1 MAAARTVDL
10 TPIIDRQKIGAF
22 HIQLVIVAFI
32 VVMVDGYDIGA
43 AAIAA
48 PALIREWHVAPAQLG
63 GLFSAG
69 LFAGLF
75 GPLILGWISDHFGRR
90 AAIVLGAIFFGG
102 FTWAGVLSQD
112 LTTLIAMRFM
122 AGLGIAG
129 VLPITVALV
138 NEYAPRRFRATL
150 FVLMFSGVTF
160 GGGLPGIVG
169 ARLMAD
175 HGWRI
180 LFTIGGVV
188 PILIGILALFAL
200 PESIKFLSLKPERRP
215 ELLRLL
221 QRMQPGLTID
231 PNARFTIGGEDN
243 RQKFS
248 YTAIFKGRLAWITPL
263 FWLSNAVNLMIF
275 YFVNQWI
282 PTILASNGVPVA
294 HAALATTAFQFAGT
308 LAGLIIM
315 RPLDKWGFIPV
326 PILFALAIPV
336 VALTGLPGLGEG
348 ATIALVGATGFCLLG
363 LQFGNIACET
373 NMYPTYIRSWGVG
386 SCFGAGRVGSVF
398 GPLVGGYL
406 IAMHLPMQQLFLIA
420 AIPLVIGLVNAIVL
434 TPLYRAEWASQGRTA
449 AQPALAAATGDD

>member
-1 MAAARTVDL
+1 MAAVRTVDL
-10 TPIIDRQKIGAF
+10 APIIDRQKIGAF
-22 HIQLVIVAFI
+22 HIQLIVVAFL

-75 GPLILGWISDHFGRR
+75 GPLILGWISDHYGRR
-90 AAIVLGAIFFGG
+90 NAIVIGGIFFGV
-102 FTWAGVLSQD
+102 FTWASVLAQD
-112 LTTLIAMRFM
+112 LTTLIYLRFI

-138 NEYAPRRFRATL
+138 NEYAPRRLRATL

-180 LFTIGGVV
+180 LFTIGGIV
-188 PILIGILALFAL
+188 PILVAILVVFTL
-200 PESIKFLSLKPERRP
+200 PESVKFLSLKTERHPRLVA
-215 ELLRLL
+215 LLR
-221 QRMQPGLTID
+221 RMQPGLALD
-231 PNARFTIGGEDN
+231 PASHFVIGGEDN
-243 RQKFS
+243 RAKFS

-263 FWLSNAVNLMIF
+263 FWFSNAINLMIF

-282 PTILASNGVPVA
+282 PTILSANGVSVE
-294 HAALATTAFQFAGT
+294 HAGLATTAFQFAGT
-308 LAGLIIM
+308 LGGLVIM

-326 PILFALAIPV
+326 PILFAIAIPV
-336 VALTGLPGLGEG
+336 IASIGLPGLSEG
-348 ATIALVGATGFCLLG
+348 ATIALVAAAGFCLLG

-373 NMYPTYIRSWGVG
+373 NVYPTYIRSWGVG
-386 SCFGAGRVGSVF
+386 SCFGAGRVGSVI
-398 GPLVGGYL
+398 GPLVGGVL
-406 IAMHLPMQQLFLIA
+406 IGMHLPIQQLFLIA
-420 AIPLVIGLVNAIVL
+420 AIPLGLGLINAIIL
-434 TPLYRAEWASQGRTA
+434 TPLYRAEWSSQARLA
-449 AQPALAAATGDD
+449 AQPAHGDD

>member
-1 MAAARTVDL
+1 MASVGTVDL
-10 TPIIDRQKIGAF
+10 APIIDRQKIGAF
-22 HIQLVIVAFI
+22 HVGLVIVAFI

-48 PALIREWHVAPAQLG
+48 PALIREWHIAPAQLG

-69 LFAGLF
+69 LFSGLF
-75 GPLILGWISDHFGRR
+75 GPLILGWIADHYGRR
-90 AAIVLGAIFFGG
+90 SAIVIGAVFFGV
-102 FTWAGVLSQD
+102 FTWASVLSQD
-112 LTTLIAMRFM
+112 LQTLIWLRFI
-122 AGLGIAG
+122 AGLGISG

-138 NEYAPRRFRATL
+138 NEYAPRRVRATM
-150 FVLMFSGVTF
+150 FVIMFSGVTF

-175 HGWRI
+175 YGWRI

-188 PILIGILALFAL
+188 PILIGILVLFTL
-200 PESIKFLSLKPERRP
+200 PELIKYLSLKRERHERLVG
-215 ELLRLL
+215 LLS
-221 QRMQPGLTID
+221 RMQPGLKLD
-231 PNARFTIGGEDN
+231 PASHFVIGDEDN

-248 YTAIFKGRLAWITPL
+248 YTAIFKGRLAWITPM
-263 FWLSNAVNLMIF
+263 FWLSNAINLMIF

-282 PTILASNGVPVA
+282 PTILSGNGVPVA

-308 LAGLIIM
+308 LGGLIIM

-326 PILFALAIPV
+326 PILFALAIPIV
-336 VALTGLPGLGEG
+336 VFTGTPGLSE
-348 ATIALVGATGFCLLG
+348 AMTIAFVGAIGFCLLG

-398 GPLVGGYL
+398 GPLVGGIL
-406 IAMHLPMQQLFLIA
+406 IGMHLPMKDLFMIA
-420 AIPLVIGLVNAIVL
+420 AIPLVLGLINALIL
-434 TPLYRAEWASQGRTA
+434 TPLYRAQWSGQSGGVP
-449 AQPALAAATGDD
+449 QPAPGDD